1 MTQRRR
7 ALIVG
12 GGVIGVTSAYYLSE
26 RNWDVTLIEKD
37 SIGGGCS
44 HGNCGLICPSD
55 VLPLASPGAIRKT
68 LAAMCRG
75 RSPLYIKPRLTP
87 RLWSW
92 LLKFALRCNPRDM
105 IRSAHGRMALLEP
118 SMLMYQQLFDRL
130 EIDCEWQHRGLLYV
144 FQSLKGLDAY
154 SSTDETLS
162 DEFGLTAQRLESQEL
177 HSLDPSLK
185 DSVAGAWYYQ
195 DDGHLRPD
203 RLMSEWKRILT
214 EAGVQIH
221 ENTEMQG
228 LDVRQGSVVSAE
240 TSSGNFDA
248 DAVLVATGAVA
259 AQMKRQIGVRLSIEP
274 GKGYSI
280 TMSRPSI
287 CPEIPMLF
295 PEHKIAVTPM
305 NTGYRLG
312 STMEFSG
319 FDTRINPKR
328 INLIRKSA
336 EVYMR
341 EPFGDELHEQWYGW
355 RPMTYDGLPF
365 IGPVPS
371 IKNLFVAAGHNMLGL
386 SMAPATGRLV
396 AELMS
401 DERPFIDPM
410 PYRIS
415 R

>member
-26 RNWDVTLIEKD
+26 RNWDVTLVDKG
-37 SIGGGCS
+37 SIGSGCS

-92 LLKFALRCNPRDM
+92 LLKFAIRCNPRDM
-105 IRSAHGRMALLEP
+105 ITSARGRMALLEP

-162 DEFGLTAQRLESQEL
+162 AEFGLTARRLESHEL

-185 DSVAGAWYYQ
+185 DSVAGAWYYE

-214 EAGVQIH
+214 ETGVQIH
-221 ENTEMQG
+221 ENTEMLG
-228 LDVRQGSVVSAE
+228 LGLHNGRVVSAE
-240 TSSGNFDA
+240 TSAGAIDA

-259 AQMKRQIGVRLSIEP
+259 AQMKRQIGVRLPIEP

-319 FDTRINPKR
+319 FDTRINQKR

-371 IKNLFVAAGHNMLGL
+371 MKNLFVAAGHNMLGL

-401 DERPFIDPM
+401 EERPFIDPT
-410 PYRIS
+410 PYRIG

>member
-1 MTQRRR
+1 MTQRRQ
-7 ALIVG
+7 AVIVG
-12 GGVIGVTSAYYLSE
+12 GGVIGVSSAYFLSE
-26 RNWDVTLIEKD
+26 RNWDVTLVEKG
-37 SIGGGCS
+37 STGGGCS

-92 LLKFALRCNPRDM
+92 LLKFAVRCNTHDM
-105 IRSAHGRMALLEP
+105 VASAHGRMSLLEP

-130 EIDCEWQHRGLLYV
+130 EIDCEWQQKGLLYV
-144 FQSLKGLDAY
+144 FQSQKGLDAY
-154 SSTDETLS
+154 SLTDETLGE
-162 DEFGLTAQRLESQEL
+162 EFGLSAKRLESQEL
-177 HSLDPSLK
+177 HCLDPSLK
-185 DSVAGAWYYQ
+185 DAVAGAWYYE
-195 DDGHLRPD
+195 DDGQLRPD
-203 RLMSEWKRILT
+203 RLMSEWKRVLT

-228 LDVRQGSVVSAE
+228 LGVRHGTVVSVE
-240 TSSGNFDA
+240 TSSGEFEA
-248 DAVLVATGAVA
+248 DAVLIATGAMA
-259 AQMKRQIGVRLSIEP
+259 AQMHRHMGVRLPIEP

-280 TMSRPSI
+280 TMSRPSV

-305 NTGYRLG
+305 HTGYRLG

-319 FDTRINPKR
+319 FDTRINEKR
-328 INLIRKSA
+328 INLIRQSA

-341 EPFGDELHEQWYGW
+341 EPFGEALHEQWYGW

-371 IKNLFVAAGHNMLGL
+371 MKNLFVAAGHNMLGL
-386 SMAPATGRLV
+386 SMAPATGRLIS
-396 AELMS
+396 ELMS
-401 DERPFIDPM
+401 DETPFIDPT
-410 PYRIS
+410 PYRIG

>member
-105 IRSAHGRMALLEP
+105 IRSANGRMALLEP

-162 DEFGLTAQRLESQEL
+162 EEFGLIARRLESQEL

-185 DSVAGAWYYQ
+185 DSVAGAWYYE

-221 ENTEMQG
+221 ENTEMQA
-228 LDVRQGSVVSAE
+228 LDVRRGTVVSAE
-240 TSSGNFDA
+240 TSSGDFDA
-248 DAVLVATGAVA
+248 DAVLVATGAVTNTNGLL
-259 AQMKRQIGVRLSIEP
+259 ILSSVNVYFLSWFP
-274 GKGYSI
+274 
-280 TMSRPSI
+280 
-287 CPEIPMLF
+287 LF
-295 PEHKIAVTPM
+295 PSSFHMFLKKFTHRFCTHHTIITLYEIMSFNTTSSSFVLIHFIPLFYGIPCIFPITP
-305 NTGYRLG
+305 
-312 STMEFSG
+312 
-319 FDTRINPKR
+319 I
-328 INLIRKSA
+328 
-336 EVYMR
+336 
-341 EPFGDELHEQWYGW
+341 
-355 RPMTYDGLPF
+355 
-365 IGPVPS
+365 
-371 IKNLFVAAGHNMLGL
+371 IKN
-386 SMAPATGRLV
+386 
-396 AELMS
+396 
-401 DERPFIDPM
+401 IWCW
-410 PYRIS
+410 Y
-415 R
+415 

>member
-105 IRSAHGRMALLEP
+105 IRSANGRMALLEP

-162 DEFGLTAQRLESQEL
+162 EEFGLIARRLESQEL

-185 DSVAGAWYYQ
+185 DSVAGAWYYE

-203 RLMSEWKRILT
+203 RLMSEWKRILI

-228 LDVRQGSVVSAE
+228 LDVRQGTVVSAE
-240 TSSGNFDA
+240 TSSGDFDA

-259 AQMKRQIGVRLSIEP
+259 VQMKRQIGVRLPIEP

-319 FDTRINPKR
+319 FDTRINQKR

-365 IGPVPS
+365 IGPAPS
-371 IKNLFVAAGHNMLGL
+371 MKNLFVAAGHNMLGL

-401 DERPFIDPM
+401 DERPFIDPT
-410 PYRIS
+410 PYRIG